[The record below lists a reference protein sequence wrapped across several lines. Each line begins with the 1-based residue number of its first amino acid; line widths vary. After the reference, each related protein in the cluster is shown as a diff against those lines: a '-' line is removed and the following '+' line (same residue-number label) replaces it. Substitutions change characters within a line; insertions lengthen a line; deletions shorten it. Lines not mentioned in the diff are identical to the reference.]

1 MQFCILK
8 TVYAH
13 YEKNLQEKFSD
24 CFWVFISVRW
34 YWNDYLSLQFRHI
47 CSNTCTARVVDS
59 YFEKIN
65 QRYKARASKKTAND
79 QILPTAFLF
88 FFLTSV
94 MKQLH
99 PFIYVFSGCIQNNV
113 RVETELMALKAFLIS
128 GPLQK
133 KFAQR
138 QATL

>member
-1 MQFCILK
+1 
-8 TVYAH
+8 
-13 YEKNLQEKFSD
+13 
-24 CFWVFISVRW
+24 
-34 YWNDYLSLQFRHI
+34 
-47 CSNTCTARVVDS
+47 
-59 YFEKIN
+59 
-65 QRYKARASKKTAND
+65 
-79 QILPTAFLF
+79 
-88 FFLTSV
+88 